1 MGTDRVI
8 FRTEWIA
15 LKESSRGFQYL
26 ERRGKDSV
34 AVFLLKK
41 SSATPLDYK
50 VLIRQQHLCIDNRE
64 VDGKFT
70 LFPCPITGGLEAGE
84 SPEAA
89 ARREAYEETGYHVQV
104 MPLGHY
110 IVGTQVNEI
119 CYLYYADV
127 TGIEP
132 EPAQQDG
139 TYLESIAQ
147 NQWQPL
153 EYLAACDYA
162 ACQIGYL
169 KLRSFP
175 FQSNETLNF
184 PS

>member
-1 MGTDRVI
+1 METDRVL
-8 FRTEWIA
+8 FRTAWVA

-26 ERRGKDSV
+26 ERKGKDSV
-34 AVFLLKK
+34 AVFLLRKNGVN
-41 SSATPLDYK
+41 PLGYE

-64 VDGKFT
+64 VDGSFI
-70 LFPCPITGGLEAGE
+70 LFSCPITGGLEVGE
-84 SPEAA
+84 LPEAA
-89 ARREAYEETGYHVQV
+89 ARRETFEEAGYRVQV
-104 MPLGHY
+104 IPLGQY

-139 TYLESIAQ
+139 TYLESIAY

-153 EYLAACDYA
+153 EYLVTCDYA

-169 KLRSFP
+169 KLRALP
-175 FQSNETLNF
+175 FQ
-184 PS
+184 